1 MPGPMWTALTIA
13 GSDPSGGAGVQGD
26 LKTFHACGVYGM
38 AVLTALTAQNTTGI
52 RGVHDVPADFVR
64 AQLEAVLDDLPV
76 HAAKTGML
84 SQAAVIEAVAAAL
97 GERPVPFLVVDPVM
111 VATSGDPL
119 INDEAVGRMVESLF
133 PLATVVTPNLDEA
146 ARLLGR
152 PVRDLEGMRAA
163 AQWIRDRGAQA
174 VLVKGGH
181 LAGGEV
187 VDLLLNG
194 SEFQEWRDA
203 RIDTDHTHGSGCALA
218 AALAANL
225 AKGLSLVDAVAGAR
239 TFVRRGLEQAVV
251 LGKGRN
257 PLNHLARPE

>member
-1 MPGPMWTALTIA
+1 MPGPMRTALTIA
-13 GSDPSGGAGVQGD
+13 GSDPSGGAGIQGD

-38 AVLTALTAQNTTGI
+38 AVLTALTAQNTTGV

-84 SQAAVIEAVAAAL
+84 SQAPVIEAVAAAL
-97 GERPVPFLVVDPVM
+97 GERPVPFLVIDPVM
-111 VATSGDPL
+111 VSTSGDPL
-119 INDEAVGRMVESLF
+119 ISDEAVGRMVESLF

-152 PVRDLEGMRAA
+152 PVRDLDGMRAA

-181 LAGGEV
+181 LAGGDV

-225 AKGLSLVDAVAGAR
+225 AKGLSLVDAIAGAR

>member
-1 MPGPMWTALTIA
+1 MRTALTIA

-38 AVLTALTAQNTTGI
+38 AVLTALTAQNTTGVSS
-52 RGVHDVPADFVR
+52 VHDVPADFVR
-64 AQLEAVLDDLPV
+64 AQLDAVLDDLPV

-84 SQAAVIEAVAAAL
+84 AKAAVIEAVVAAL

-119 INDEAVGRMVESLF
+119 INDEAVGRMVELLF

-152 PVRDLEGMRAA
+152 PVRDLAGMHAA

-187 VDLLLNG
+187 TDLLLNG
-194 SEFQEWRDA
+194 GQLHEWRDA

-218 AALAANL
+218 AALAASL
-225 AKGLSLVDAVAGAR
+225 AKGLSLVDAVACAR